1 MYKRRVGVTRAV
13 MHVQAHNQA
22 KSSATNALVKAQA
35 GKEQKEQEVAEL
47 HHALEEANRKL
58 QVSAA
63 IARQATVKSPF
74 TCTFCIVK
82 GQMSILDQ
90 QVLSKASTYSLQ
102 THLACH
108 DYL

>member
-1 MYKRRVGVTRAV
+1 MTRDV

-22 KSSATNALVKAQA
+22 KSSATSALVKAQA
-35 GKEQKEQEVAEL
+35 GKEQEVAEL

-63 IARQATVKSPF
+63 IACQATVKSPL